1 MSEKPKKTEGFRFE
15 KNPKAPDWILSTL
28 SLDVDTFSKW
38 ADQNKNH
45 KGWVNFD
52 LKQTKDG
59 RLYFEF
65 NDFGNKPKSPNE
77 DTVPF

>member
-1 MSEKPKKTEGFRFE
+1 MSEKPKKPDGFRFE

-28 SLDVDTFSKW
+28 SLEVEPFSKW
-38 ADQNKNH
+38 ADQKKNQ

-59 RLYFEF
+59 RFYFEF
-65 NDFGNKPKSPNE
+65 NYFGSKSKDDSVDF
-77 DTVPF
+77 